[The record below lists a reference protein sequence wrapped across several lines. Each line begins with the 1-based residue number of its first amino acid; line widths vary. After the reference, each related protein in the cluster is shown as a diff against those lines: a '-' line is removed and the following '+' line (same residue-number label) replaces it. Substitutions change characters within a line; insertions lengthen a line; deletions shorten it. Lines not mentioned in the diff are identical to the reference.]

1 MKSAMLFSGLMP
13 ASNLPYPSKVT
24 LCNDYHESTSVT
36 PPVSARGRL
45 FSRHAIGLK
54 LGALALAAVLAGC
67 ATDGSGSG
75 AKNSGDKGSADKSSG
90 LSSALSGLGSS
101 SSGSANTNSRS
112 ENKVGAA
119 LDVFKAVTVSDDEV
133 KSVSLQMRQ
142 ADDKKYAAAGN
153 NKYAQRL
160 KRLTSKY
167 TNEDGLKL
175 NFKVYMAKDVNANAS
190 LDGSVRVYSGLMDM
204 MNDQE
209 LLGVIGHEI
218 GHVKLGHTMTRIRT
232 AYLASAG
239 RKAAASSKGAVGA
252 LSSSELGALGE
263 ALTKSQ
269 FSQSQETESDEYGVA
284 FLKKHHLDPKAME
297 SALRKLAT
305 LSGKKDGLAGMLS
318 SHPDPGKRAEHV
330 HELAAK

>member
-1 MKSAMLFSGLMP
+1 MAL
-13 ASNLPYPSKVT
+13 
-24 LCNDYHESTSVT
+24 
-36 PPVSARGRL
+36 R
-45 FSRHAIGLK
+45 

-67 ATDGSGSG
+67 ASDGSGSG
-75 AKNSGDKGSADKSSG
+75 AKSPSVGGGNN
-90 LSSALSGLGSS
+90 SS
-101 SSGSANTNSRS
+101 ST

-119 LDVFKAVTVSDDEV
+119 LDVFKAVTVSDDEI
-133 KSVSLQMRQ
+133 KSISLQMRQ
-142 ADDKKYAAAGN
+142 AEDKKYAVSGN

-160 KRLTSKY
+160 KRLTSQY
-167 TNEDGLKL
+167 TNEDGLTL
-175 NFKVYMAKDVNANAS
+175 NFKVYMSKQVNANAS
-190 LDGSVRVYSGLMDM
+190 LDGSVRVYSALMDM

-218 GHVKLGHTMTRIRT
+218 GHVKLGHTMSRIRT

-239 RKAAASSKGAVGA
+239 RKAASSSKGAVGT

-263 ALTKSQ
+263 ALVKSQ

-305 LSGKKDGLAGMLS
+305 LSSKKGGLDGMLS

-330 HELAAK
+330 HELAAAK